1 MSSDSNR
8 RYSTT
13 TTSSRTDGLSN
24 GPSRRL
30 SMNSNNN
37 NNNNTSNN
45 SSRLSLGT
53 PHSGTRKIDGRK
65 SIGGSVASN
74 RRSSTGP
81 ANSRRSSMGV
91 GVQQPPSSA
100 PSKDPRPLRDR
111 GFQMETIKNLIA
123 FLAKSSYP
131 YPLSQKLLVA
141 PSARDFQSIFK
152 FIYSQI
158 DPTYEWS
165 KKFEEEVLPVMKALR
180 YPWAH
185 ELSKSQLYAVGSM
198 HAWPGLLGMLGWMVD
213 LVNCCDILDSTTSTS
228 FNNNNN
234 SNNNTAYS
242 TSEATNE
249 RLFYQ
254 YLIESYKLFLEGSDN
269 FDSLLS
275 VLEEGIEG
283 RNYKVKEE
291 IKKLSSKLPSAEEEL
306 QSLMAAES
314 PLSKARREQEIYCS
328 DIEKF
333 EKFISHLHQ
342 KKSKFTESLAN
353 NRKELEDLQAS
364 ILRMEQERSSLSK
377 QVDAQDVSPE
387 DIDRMNGEVEALVRQ
402 MELIKEG
409 KEEGGKVFWERE
421 LQVQKKMDS
430 VEALIHEYNSLV
442 PLQSSFGREDD
453 SFQPPDLMDGDVGD
467 GDVNNNDINSNINN
481 QSLLPPTPSRSQRQ
495 NMSLL
500 RGLEGGLNLNP
511 NATRAGQLVE
521 LDLSSK
527 VNPILQRCRA
537 VIHSQ
542 IHSSQDNL
550 ITLKERLDSLR
561 DESQE
566 RMCSLVSLE
575 KRIERLLLSYGEEKR
590 AVMEENNRADTEIDC
605 LSENIRQGKSEAAGQ
620 LLWSQ
625 QRLQR
630 SSLEWERELSNIQGE
645 RDCLSSNLY
654 SVLED
659 LINFKSN
666 VESCLEEL
674 EVGFN
679 GEAIM
684 Q

>member
-8 RYSTT
+8 RYS

-30 SMNSNNN
+30 SMNNNN
-37 NNNNTSNN
+37 NSSTSND
-45 SSRLSLGT
+45 SSRLSLGIS
-53 PHSGTRKIDGRK
+53 HSGTRKIDGRK
-65 SIGGSVASN
+65 SIGGVATN

-91 GVQQPPSSA
+91 QQPSSSA

-213 LVNCCDILDSTTSTS
+213 LVNCCDILDSATSTS
-228 FNNNNN
+228 FNN
-234 SNNNTAYS
+234 NNNTAYS

-453 SFQPPDLMDGDVGD
+453 SFQPPDLMDGFGVGIS
-467 GDVNNNDINSNINN
+467 GVGGNVNNNDINSNNNNNNN

-527 VNPILQRCRA
+527 VNPILQRCRT

-550 ITLKERLDSLR
+550 ITLKERLDSLK

-575 KRIERLLLSYGEEKR
+575 KRIERLLVSYGEEKR

-645 RDCLSSNLY
+645 RDSLSSNLY

-659 LINFKSN
+659 FINFKSN